1 MGMQLPKIIAAPM
14 AGGPSTPAL
23 VNAVTFGFLAFGTC
37 SVSQAREE
45 LAEVTGNF
53 GVNFFMPQR
62 IAPDQRDV
70 RALAAELGVEVP
82 DVDLSCGFEDKFA
95 IALEAGPA
103 VVSST
108 FGCFS
113 EREIQRAHNA
123 GAQAWATV
131 TNEEEAKVAVAR
143 GVDALVVQGI
153 SAGGHR
159 ATWSPNETPDPRD
172 TLELVRVLKDIR
184 VPIIAAGGARTP
196 YDVDRLIE
204 AGATAVSCGS
214 IFLMTDE
221 AGTSLRNRELLQ
233 SDRSTIA
240 SRAFS
245 GRVARG
251 IQSAFTDEYP
261 DLPPLYP
268 YLRPMTSENDYCLV
282 GARRG
287 TLPTG
292 PAAAVE
298 AWMAGTGKLR

>member
-1 MGMQLPKIIAAPM
+1 MQLPKIITAPM

-23 VNAVTFGFLAFGTC
+23 VDAVSFGFLAFGTC
-37 SVSQAREE
+37 SVTQAREE
-45 LAEVTGNF
+45 LTEVRGDF
-53 GVNFFMPQR
+53 GVNFFMPQQ
-62 IAPDQRDV
+62 IAPDPRDV
-70 RALAAELGVEVP
+70 QALAAELGTEVP
-82 DVDLSCGFEDKFA
+82 DVDLSCGFEEKFA
-95 IALEAGPA
+95 LALEASPA

-113 EREIQRAHNA
+113 EQAIQRAHEA

-131 TNEEEAKVAVAR
+131 TNEEEAEAAVAR
-143 GVDALVVQGI
+143 GVDALVVQGV

-159 ATWSPNETPDPRD
+159 ATWSPNDTPDPRD
-172 TLELVRVLKDIR
+172 TLELVRALKGIG

-196 YDVDRLIE
+196 EDVDRLIE

-214 IFLMTDE
+214 VFLLTDE
-221 AGTSLRNRELLQ
+221 ARTSPHNRDLLH
-233 SDRSTIA
+233 SDRPAVA

-245 GRVARG
+245 GRVAQG
-251 IQSAFTDEYP
+251 IQSAFTDAHP

-268 YLRPMTSENDYCLV
+268 YLRPMTLDNDYCLV

-298 AWMAGTGKLR
+298 AWMAGTGEIR

>member
-14 AGGPSTPAL
+14 AGGPSTSAL

-37 SVSQAREE
+37 SVAQAREE
-45 LAEVTGNF
+45 LAEVNGNF
-53 GVNFFMPQR
+53 GVNFFMPQQ

-113 EREIQRAHNA
+113 EHDIQRAHNA

-159 ATWSPNETPDPRD
+159 ATWSPNDTPDPRD
-172 TLELVRVLKDIR
+172 TPELVRALKGIG

-196 YDVDRLIE
+196 EEVDLLID
-204 AGATAVSCGS
+204 AGAVAVSCGS
-214 IFLMTDE
+214 VFLLSGE
-221 AGTSLRNRELLQ
+221 AGTSPRNRELLQ
-233 SDRSTIA
+233 SDRPAVA

-245 GRVARG
+245 GRVAQG
-251 IQSAFTDEYP
+251 IQSAFTVAHP

-268 YLRPMTSENDYCLV
+268 YLRPMTLNNDYCLV

>member
-14 AGGPSTPAL
+14 AGGPSAPAL
-23 VNAVTFGFLAFGTC
+23 VNTVTFGFLAFGTC
-37 SVSQAREE
+37 SVAQAREA
-45 LAEVTGNF
+45 LAEVTGEF
-53 GVNFFMPQR
+53 GVNFFMPQQ
-62 IAPDQRDV
+62 IAPDPRDV
-70 RALAAELGVEVP
+70 QALAAELGVAVP
-82 DVDLSCGFEDKFA
+82 DVDLSCGFEEKFA
-95 IALEAGPA
+95 LALEASPT
-103 VVSST
+103 VFSST

-113 EREIQRAHNA
+113 EQEIQRAHEA

-131 TNEEEAKVAVAR
+131 TSEEEARAAVAR
-143 GVDALVVQGI
+143 GVDALVVQGV

-159 ATWSPNETPDPRD
+159 ATWSPTDTPDPRD
-172 TLELVRVLKDIR
+172 TLELVRALKDIG

-196 YDVDRLIE
+196 EDVDRLIE

-214 IFLMTDE
+214 VFLLTDE
-221 AGTSLRNRELLQ
+221 AGTSPHNRELLH
-233 SDRSTIA
+233 SDRPAVS

-251 IQSAFTDEYP
+251 IQSAFTDAHP

-268 YLRPMTSENDYCLV
+268 YLRPMTMNNDYCLV

-298 AWMAGTGKLR
+298 AWMAGTR

>member
-1 MGMQLPKIIAAPM
+1 M
-14 AGGPSTPAL
+14 
-23 VNAVTFGFLAFGTC
+23 
-37 SVSQAREE
+37 
-45 LAEVTGNF
+45 
-53 GVNFFMPQR
+53 
-62 IAPDQRDV
+62 
-70 RALAAELGVEVP
+70 
-82 DVDLSCGFEDKFA
+82 
-95 IALEAGPA
+95 
-103 VVSST
+103 
-108 FGCFS
+108 
-113 EREIQRAHNA
+113 
-123 GAQAWATV
+123 
-131 TNEEEAKVAVAR
+131 
-143 GVDALVVQGI
+143 
-153 SAGGHR
+153 
-159 ATWSPNETPDPRD
+159 PDPRD
-172 TLELVRVLKDIR
+172 TLELVRALKDIR

-251 IQSAFTDEYP
+251 IQSAFTDEHP

-268 YLRPMTSENDYCLV
+268 YLRPMTSSNDYCLV

-298 AWMAGTGKLR
+298 AWMAGTR

>member
-37 SVSQAREE
+37 SVAQAREE
-45 LAEVTGNF
+45 LAEVNGNF

-159 ATWSPNETPDPRD
+159 ATWSPNEMPDPRD
-172 TLELVRVLKDIR
+172 TLELVRVLTSIG

-214 IFLMTDE
+214 VFLMTDE

-251 IQSAFTDEYP
+251 IQSAFTDAHP

>member
-159 ATWSPNETPDPRD
+159 ATWSPNEMPDPRD
-172 TLELVRVLKDIR
+172 TLELVRALKDIR

-268 YLRPMTSENDYCLV
+268 YLRPMTSSNDYCLV